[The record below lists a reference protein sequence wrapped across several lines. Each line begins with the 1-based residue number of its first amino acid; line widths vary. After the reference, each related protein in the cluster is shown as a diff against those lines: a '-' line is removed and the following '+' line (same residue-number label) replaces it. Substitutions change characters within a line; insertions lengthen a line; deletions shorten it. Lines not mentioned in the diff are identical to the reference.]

1 MHSDAGVTPPG
12 SWEVSK
18 SLSLH
23 CPCCPELVFANLS
36 YYLLLSSSSQAW
48 PVPVAQLWWQWLGED
63 VCWQPGEE
71 MDGTV
76 ALEPAV
82 LVALAV
88 CQAGRGHWQCGA
100 HTQLPLCLLK
110 PGCLS
115 FVPGVQLYAVHAP
128 LAALLPF
135 PCSALGTA
143 CLSLRQTRK
152 GFYPQP
158 ARRVMQIPEAPAP
171 ICRAA
176 VSQLSPL
183 LFSVGRKARHC
194 FKLLPVE

>member
-71 MDGTV
+71 LDGTV

-100 HTQLPLCLLK
+100 HTQLPLCPAETRLLVLCAWGAALCCPCS
-110 PGCLS
+110 PGCC
-115 FVPGVQLYAVHAP
+115 VPFSLLCFGYSLLISEADKERFLPTASQEGHADP
-128 LAALLPF
+128 
-135 PCSALGTA
+135 
-143 CLSLRQTRK
+143 
-152 GFYPQP
+152 
-158 ARRVMQIPEAPAP
+158 
-171 ICRAA
+171 
-176 VSQLSPL
+176 
-183 LFSVGRKARHC
+183 
-194 FKLLPVE
+194 